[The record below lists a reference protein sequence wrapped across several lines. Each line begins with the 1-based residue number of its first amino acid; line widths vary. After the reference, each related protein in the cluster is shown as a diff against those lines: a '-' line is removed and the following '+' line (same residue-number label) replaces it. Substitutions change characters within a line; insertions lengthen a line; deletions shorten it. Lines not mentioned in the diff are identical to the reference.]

1 MVAIRAKN
9 PKDRHGVFVMKLKE
23 LPPGSPEAKRRDE
36 LLAIMRDETRSEE
49 ERIKTSMLI
58 NRLTN
63 HALGKVKLEASQ
75 VRAIEVLLRKSLPD
89 LQAVELSGGLGV
101 KTHEE
106 ALSELE

>member
-1 MVAIRAKN
+1 MAAR
-9 PKDRHGVFVMKLKE
+9 
-23 LPPGSPEAKRRDE
+23 
-36 LLAIMRDETRSEE
+36 TRKGTKQNSWPVEVR

-75 VRAIEVLLRKSLPD
+75 VRAIEILLRKSLPD